1 MTAAFAN
8 KLNGIATNAD
18 RTEVAISTGA
28 PTETTIANDDTMP
41 FSDDSVFNVLKKIT
55 WANIKATLKTYFDTL
70 YPSGSGTS
78 TGTNTGDQNLFRTI
92 AVSGQSNVVADSTS
106 DTLTLVA
113 GSNVTI
119 TTDATTDSITIA
131 ASGGGGGI
139 SDGDKGD
146 ITVSGAGTVWTIDND
161 VVTYAKMQNV
171 SAASRLLGRGS
182 SAGAGDVQEITL
194 GTGLS
199 LSGTTLSGN
208 VGDMQK
214 SVYDPQNLGFISGSG
229 GLSSGGYLD
238 MAAGGDS
245 SGIPGGAGG
254 VVHTFGG
261 GSDGVS
267 GGGSGGSIDTSGEG
281 LNSGGNINTSA
292 GATASGGSIDTS
304 DGGGSINT
312 RGSGSIEFGASGTR
326 TTLSGTASV
335 DRAISLPDASGTV
348 ALTSDIPADTGITQ
362 LTGDVTAGPGNGSQ
376 AATIANDAVTYAK
389 MQNVSA
395 ASRLLGRGS
404 AGGAGDVEE
413 ITLGSGLSLSG
424 TTLSATGGGATLVTL
439 STDWSTTDNTTLQ
452 DITGLSVSLAAS
464 KRYRVECLFM
474 YNTSANGTG
483 SVFAVTGPTSPDYVT
498 FVGSATLSSGATT
511 WTGVNALGTLLTNA
525 NGSAGV
531 QPLTLIGH
539 IKTGANSGTL
549 QFQGRVEAGVSGTLT
564 VKAGSTI
571 ILTDIT

>member
-1 MTAAFAN
+1 LTSGQILIAN
-8 KLNGIATNAD
+8 SAGTVFENKSLSGDATLTN
-18 RTEVAISTGA
+18 TGA
-28 PTETTIANDDTMP
+28 LTIANDA
-41 FSDDSVFNVLKKIT
+41 I
-55 WANIKATLKTYFDTL
+55 
-70 YPSGSGTS
+70 
-78 TGTNTGDQNLFRTI
+78 
-92 AVSGQSNVVADSTS
+92 
-106 DTLTLVA
+106 
-113 GSNVTI
+113 
-119 TTDATTDSITIA
+119 
-131 ASGGGGGI
+131 
-139 SDGDKGD
+139 
-146 ITVSGAGTVWTIDND
+146 
-161 VVTYAKMQNV
+161 TYAKMQ
-171 SAASRLLGRGS
+171 S
-182 SAGAGDVQEITL
+182 
-194 GTGLS
+194 
-199 LSGTTLSGN
+199 
-208 VGDMQK
+208 
-214 SVYDPQNLGFISGSG
+214 
-229 GLSSGGYLD
+229 
-238 MAAGGDS
+238 
-245 SGIPGGAGG
+245 
-254 VVHTFGG
+254 
-261 GSDGVS
+261 
-267 GGGSGGSIDTSGEG
+267 
-281 LNSGGNINTSA
+281 
-292 GATASGGSIDTS
+292 
-304 DGGGSINT
+304 
-312 RGSGSIEFGASGTR
+312 
-326 TTLSGTASV
+326 
-335 DRAISLPDASGTV
+335 
-348 ALTSDIPADTGITQ
+348 
-362 LTGDVTAGPGNGSQ
+362 
-376 AATIANDAVTYAK
+376 
-389 MQNVSA
+389 VSA